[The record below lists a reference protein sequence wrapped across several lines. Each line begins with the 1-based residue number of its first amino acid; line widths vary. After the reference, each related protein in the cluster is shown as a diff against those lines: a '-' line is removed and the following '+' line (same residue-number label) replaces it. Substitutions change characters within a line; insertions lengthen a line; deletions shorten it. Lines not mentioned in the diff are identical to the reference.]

1 MHRVS
6 TATSGQKKKKA
17 TAERPALEV
26 RPTHAEDPGS
36 LLKLTD
42 HFEVLTEKKKKKKKG
57 VHGIICS
64 GRSLEKTSRIVT
76 KKIPFLLKKGSS
88 WW

>member
-1 MHRVS
+1 MLLNILQCTESPQQPVVK
-6 TATSGQKKKKA
+6 KKKKA

-42 HFEVLTEKKKKKKKG
+42 HFEVLTEKKKK
-57 VHGIICS
+57 V
-64 GRSLEKTSRIVT
+64 
-76 KKIPFLLKKGSS
+76 FMGSFVLGGA
-88 WW
+88 WRKPPEL

>member
-1 MHRVS
+1 MLLNILQCTESPQQPVVKK
-6 TATSGQKKKKA
+6 KKKKA

-26 RPTHAEDPGS
+26 RHIHAEDPGS

-42 HFEVLTEKKKKKKKG
+42 HFEVLTGKKKKKG

-76 KKIPFLLKKGSS
+76 KKFLFF
-88 WW
+88 

>member
-1 MHRVS
+1 MLNWH
-6 TATSGQKKKKA
+6 
-17 TAERPALEV
+17 LEG

-42 HFEVLTEKKKKKKKG
+42 HFEVLTKKKKNSD
-57 VHGIICS
+57 HGIICL

-76 KKIPFLLKKGSS
+76 KK
-88 WW
+88 